1 MKCRV
6 SVAMTSYN
14 GEKYIH
20 KQLSSIL
27 SNLGNNDEVV
37 ISDDGSTD
45 NTRSIVEK
53 FDDPRV
59 KLIIGPQKGLVKNFE
74 YAIRCCSGE
83 YIFLCD
89 QDDVWY
95 NNKIDKVLD
104 VFSKTNSILVEH
116 DAVVVD
122 SQDNII
128 YPSFFIHRQVHSGV
142 IKNFFRN
149 TYHGCLM
156 AFRSELKEKI
166 FPFPK
171 SGCLHDQWIGII
183 ADYYGHVFFL
193 EEKLMEYKRH
203 ENNMSSFERLPISR
217 QLRDRF
223 YLLLQ
228 IIKYII
234 RRK

>member
-122 SQDNII
+122 SQ
-128 YPSFFIHRQVHSGV
+128 
-142 IKNFFRN
+142 
-149 TYHGCLM
+149 
-156 AFRSELKEKI
+156 RSEEPRL
-166 FPFPK
+166 
-171 SGCLHDQWIGII
+171 
-183 ADYYGHVFFL
+183 
-193 EEKLMEYKRH
+193 
-203 ENNMSSFERLPISR
+203 NSSHNA
-217 QLRDRF
+217 
-223 YLLLQ
+223 
-228 IIKYII
+228 
-234 RRK
+234 